1 MEARESS
8 IVTRS
13 TEKIEPN
20 QTMASTWI
28 VVVVL
33 FIALVV
39 LKKFIFIKDDKRDG
53 L

>member
-8 IVTRS
+8 IVIKS

-20 QTMASTWI
+20 QTMASTLT

-33 FIALVV
+33 IIALVI
-39 LKKFIFIKDDKRDG
+39 LKVFIYIKDEKRDG